1 MKQED
6 LLEAH
11 VQVKRMSNLLVEVED
26 LSRQM
31 AEAVDRN
38 DQVTV
43 RMLLSMR
50 QTPIDNLKIAE
61 QTLRQKIASFEV
73 TEDAQRLAALLNGSA
88 PQEDAEA
95 SLVAQVAAN
104 ARLYNKVIALD
115 KAINRKIAG
124 EKSVYQA
131 KPGAE

>member
-11 VQVKRMSNLLVEVED
+11 VQLKRMSNLLVEVED

-43 RMLLSMR
+43 RMLISMR
-50 QTPIDNLKIAE
+50 QEPIDGLKLAE
-61 QTLRQKIASFEV
+61 QTLRQKIASLEAP
-73 TEDAQRLAALLNGSA
+73 EEAQRLAALLNGDA
-88 PQEDAEA
+88 AQEDAEA
-95 SLVAQVAAN
+95 SLAAQVAAN
-104 ARLYNKVIALD
+104 ARLYNKVMEMD

-131 KPGAE
+131 K

>member
-11 VQVKRMSNLLVEVED
+11 VQLKRMSNLLVEVED

-43 RMLLSMR
+43 RMLISMR
-50 QTPIDNLKIAE
+50 QEPIDGLKLAE
-61 QTLRQKIASFEV
+61 QTLRQKIASLEAP
-73 TEDAQRLAALLNGSA
+73 EEAQRLAALLNGDA
-88 PQEDAEA
+88 AQEDAEA
-95 SLVAQVAAN
+95 SLGAQVAAN
-104 ARLYNKVIALD
+104 ARLYNKVMEMD

-131 KPGAE
+131 K

>member
-1 MKQED
+1 MKQAD

-11 VQVKRMSNLLVEVED
+11 VQVKRMSNLLIEIEN

-38 DQVTV
+38 DQVAV

-50 QTPIDNLKIAE
+50 QEPIDNLRLAE
-61 QTLRQKIASFEV
+61 QTLRQKIALLE
-73 TEDAQRLAALLNGSA
+73 TPEDAQRLAALLNGDA
-88 PQEDAEA
+88 AQEEAEA
-95 SLVAQVAAN
+95 PLVAQVAAN
-104 ARLYNKVIALD
+104 ARLYGKVIELD

-124 EKSVYQA
+124 EKSVYQSEQ
-131 KPGAE
+131 KV

>member
-73 TEDAQRLAALLNGSA
+73 PEDAQRLAALLNGSA

-95 SLVAQVAAN
+95 SLAAQVAAN

>member
-73 TEDAQRLAALLNGSA
+73 PEDAQRLAALLNGSA

-95 SLVAQVAAN
+95 SLAAQVAAN

-131 KPGAE
+131 KQGAE

>member
-95 SLVAQVAAN
+95 SLAAQVAAN

-131 KPGAE
+131 KQGAE

>member
-73 TEDAQRLAALLNGSA
+73 PEDAQRLAALLNGSA

-95 SLVAQVAAN
+95 SLAAQVAAN

-131 KPGAE
+131 KLGAE